1 MASACPV
8 CNAPLPEGADACPTC
23 GFKLLGRTQA
33 FSPIAV
39 QPNANTAPASIL
51 EECTLSIVK
60 GPQVGNVF
68 RLSSD
73 AITIGRSPQCD
84 IFLNDM
90 TVSRMHATLKRIPG
104 GYEIVD
110 ADSFNGLWVN
120 NLNVK
125 EAVLKD
131 GDVVQIGTFCLV
143 YQSMPS
149 M

>member
-1 MASACPV
+1 MASVCPV
-8 CNAPLPEGADACPTC
+8 CNAPLPEGADACPAC

>member
-1 MASACPV
+1 MASVCPV

-90 TVSRMHATLKRIPG
+90 TVSRMHATFRREDG
-104 GYEIVD
+104 CFVVHDEN
-110 ADSFNGLWVN
+110 SFNGVWVN
-120 NLNVK
+120 NQIVQVK
-125 EAVLKD
+125 ALKS
-131 GDVVQIGTFCLV
+131 GDFIQIGAFCL
-143 YQSMPS
+143 MFEEGAA
-149 M
+149 